1 MERNKKLTI
10 RLSEEEHSRL
20 KELTEKSEY
29 KSMSEYIRETIL
41 YPENKIEVFGI
52 DLNLK
57 KHIEDLNS
65 AYKDCPSY
73 LYINLR
79 NAETS
84 IRRSGDGHYYITFQY
99 ENKVECLEGYKKV
112 VSFINSLDDNH
123 KGDIKIIKPLS
134 KKRFMIY
141 SDFDNDN
148 TLQIYKEG
156 ENTILGGNV
165 FLK

>member
-1 MERNKKLTI
+1 MERNKQLRI
-10 RLSEEEHSRL
+10 RLSEEEHCRI
-20 KELTEKSEY
+20 KELTEKSVY

-41 YPENKIEVFGI
+41 YPKYRIEEFK
-52 DLNLK
+52 L
-57 KHIEDLNS
+57 
-65 AYKDCPSY
+65 AYEEEIKYGPSFI
-73 LYINLR
+73 YINLR

-84 IRRSGDGHYYITFQY
+84 IRRSGEGHYYITFQY

-134 KKRFMIY
+134 KKRFMIHC
-141 SDFDNDN
+141 DFDNDN
-148 TLQIYKEG
+148 IFQIHKEG

-165 FLK
+165 YLK